1 MTQPARVHQGQ
12 VLPTNLVAVQD
23 GGTASVDKGRA
34 MDAISL
40 AFCKAFD
47 TVPLEL
53 TVQSIMIQS
62 YQDTIEVTKRKMKVT
77 RTKS

>member
-1 MTQPARVHQGQ
+1 M
-12 VLPTNLVAVQD
+12 
-23 GGTASVDKGRA
+23 DKGRA
-34 MDAISL
+34 LDAISL